1 MNLLSILSD
10 PKALSAIVATL
21 TTVLINLIFKV
32 SQEKKILKIN
42 FSLNTKMN
50 NKRKLKMR
58 CLNTKFKYWKAVNF

>member
-32 SQEKKILKIN
+32 
-42 FSLNTKMN
+42 
-50 NKRKLKMR
+50 
-58 CLNTKFKYWKAVNF
+58 